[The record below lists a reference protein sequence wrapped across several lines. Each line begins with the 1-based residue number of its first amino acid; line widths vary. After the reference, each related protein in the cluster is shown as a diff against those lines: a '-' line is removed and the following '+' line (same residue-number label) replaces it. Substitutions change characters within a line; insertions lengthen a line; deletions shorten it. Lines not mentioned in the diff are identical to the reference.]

1 MAEVRPLV
9 LLDPYP
15 RNNAMILTPA
25 TRERLAALAE
35 IVTVESG
42 PVPDEVV
49 EQFLP
54 QVTAILGQT
63 ALPLERIERAPNLKA
78 VFNVEGNFFPN
89 VDYAACFARGIRV
102 ACAAPAFARPV
113 AEFALA
119 TALDLMR
126 GITAADRAFRA
137 GKEQYGWRGNL
148 GRESLFGA
156 DVGIVGFGNIARV
169 LVTLLAPFGCTV
181 RAHDPWLPPAMMR
194 DHNVLPASLN
204 DVLETS
210 KVVFVLAAPTS
221 ENGGLI
227 GAAELSRLREGAKI
241 VLLSRAEVV
250 DFGALTHALASGR
263 IEAAIDVFPQEPLP
277 AAHPLRR
284 SGITLLSSH
293 RAGGLDSA
301 LKLIGEMAIDD
312 LALVLRGL
320 PPVRLQSG
328 HPETIGKQRSRPG
341 LTEVPV

>member
-9 LLDPYP
+9 LLDPHP

-148 GRESLFGA
+148 GSESLFGA